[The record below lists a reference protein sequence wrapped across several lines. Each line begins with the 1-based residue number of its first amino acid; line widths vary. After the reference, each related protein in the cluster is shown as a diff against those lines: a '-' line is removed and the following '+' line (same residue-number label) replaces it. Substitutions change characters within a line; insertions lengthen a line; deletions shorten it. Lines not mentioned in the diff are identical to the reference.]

1 MFHTKCRDFA
11 AKSNVSTVFRLER
24 VCTPFGRTNTLTLRY
39 PDPSRPVQSRYDSPW
54 KRRWHNGQESC
65 LAKDHFN
72 FRKKRYEVIDRV
84 VLGRKTYL
92 LTKQLSSEPR
102 RRFLAF
108 DPIAGPGGALRIVQ
122 LMANSRDAWQ
132 RVGVLQRL
140 SQHNSELPQ
149 ILEFHRLKNEIGTV
163 ETWLEGKDLRWW
175 IRKMRSSERQRLGT
189 PESLRLFRQLAHAL
203 HHLHR
208 HCGVIHADIK
218 PANIIVNNRSR
229 RLSLID
235 FGSAWGV
242 ERTNRRH
249 RGDGKSDIYTAPE
262 VLTNRAGV
270 DFRADYFSLAVV
282 CFETLT
288 QQPPFDG
295 LGGRAGL
302 PQYESE
308 RDSLYLPPS
317 QLSPEKEKLARHLW
331 ASIDALFAA
340 SLSLEPNERPAN
352 GNDWLARWDSVVE
365 LVQSKAPAS
374 LGSRLIARVMDRME
388 RR

>member
-1 MFHTKCRDFA
+1 MPKEYFKF
-11 AKSNVSTVFRLER
+11 
-24 VCTPFGRTNTLTLRY
+24 
-39 PDPSRPVQSRYDSPW
+39 
-54 KRRWHNGQESC
+54 
-65 LAKDHFN
+65 
-72 FRKKRYEVIDRV
+72 KKRQYNVIDRV

-92 LTKQLSSEPR
+92 LTKQLSSGPR

-108 DPIAGPGGALRIVQ
+108 DPIACPGGALRIVQ

-132 RVGVLQRL
+132 RVRVLQRL
-140 SQHNSELPQ
+140 SQHNAELPQ

-175 IRKMRSSERQRLGT
+175 IRKMRSSDRQRLGT

-249 RGDGKSDIYTAPE
+249 QGDGKSDIYSAPE
-262 VLTNRAGV
+262 ILTNRSGV
-270 DFRADYFSLAVV
+270 NFRADYFSLAAV

-288 QQPPFDG
+288 LQPPYDG

-302 PQYESE
+302 PAYESE
-308 RDSLYLPPS
+308 RDSLYMPPS
-317 QLSPEKEKLARHLW
+317 SLSPEKEKLARHLW
-331 ASIDALFAA
+331 TSIDNLFAA
-340 SLSLEPNERPAN
+340 SLSLEPNDRPAN
-352 GNDWLARWDSVVE
+352 GNDWLTKWDG
-365 LVQSKAPAS
+365 LVDQIQSKAS
-374 LGSRLIARVMDRME
+374 ESVISRILAGMMNWVE